1 MFELCLANEWT
12 NPGRRACGPY
22 EGILGTNV
30 FSRSLAIILQ
40 SRETEFPQIPFRT
53 FPILWPISHQSDWPR
68 ETREVSTYLQAK
80 TMCLFCMVS
89 FKIVIL
95 TSKYAKKNRIN
106 NYVSDHRQICYFEP
120 EFSSY
125 ILAKTNRYDP

>member
-95 TSKYAKKNRIN
+95 IYSRKKLPFLQWSAKERPLGQKN
-106 NYVSDHRQICYFEP
+106 
-120 EFSSY
+120 
-125 ILAKTNRYDP
+125 LAAPLRGLKA